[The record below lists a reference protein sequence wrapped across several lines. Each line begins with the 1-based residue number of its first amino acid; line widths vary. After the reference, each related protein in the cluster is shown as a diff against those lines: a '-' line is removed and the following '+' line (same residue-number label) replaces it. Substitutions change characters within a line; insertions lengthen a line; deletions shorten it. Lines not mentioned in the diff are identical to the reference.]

1 MSMALEEA
9 WHNLYKESV
18 AVTRHIFQAALDILH
33 AGGHAALATIV
44 SAEGFVPVSATGKL
58 LVTATGTLM
67 GRSGSD
73 ILDADIR
80 AAAQQVLAQGPH
92 SSRQCCVLDKDAVA
106 SGWYRAWTVELLI
119 EPLRE
124 QGHEIL
130 RTLVALADTRHR
142 GTLATIITEH
152 PRYPAG
158 YRQLLVCDDGTT
170 VGTLG
175 DASLEAL
182 VRHHAQ
188 DVLCGD
194 QPLLEEYHTEGGGT
208 LRLLLEPMLP
218 TPTLWVF
225 GGGHIVAPL
234 VCAAT
239 LAGFRVRVIDD
250 DPAFVNPE
258 RFPQAEATLVM
269 PFTHVGETCDFGQ
282 DDYVVLMT
290 RGHAHDHTILEQ
302 LYDCPA
308 RYLGMLGSKT
318 RIAKIWHNLE
328 ARGIARKWLDRVHAP
343 IGVNIHARSPEEI
356 SISILAEII
365 HVRRTSP
372 VVIPQRQRRFP

>member
-1 MSMALEEA
+1 
-9 WHNLYKESV
+9 
-18 AVTRHIFQAALDILH
+18 VTRHIFQASLDILH
-33 AGGHAALATIV
+33 GGGHAALVTLV

-58 LVTATGTLM
+58 LVTSTGTLM

-80 AAAQQVLAQGPH
+80 AAAQRILAQGPH
-92 SSRQCCVLDKDAVA
+92 SSRQGCVLEKDAVA

-130 RTLVALADTRHR
+130 RALVALENTRHR
-142 GTLATIITEH
+142 GTLATILTEH

-158 YRQLLVCDDGTT
+158 CRQLLVGDDGTT

-175 DASLEAL
+175 DAPLEAI
-182 VRHHAQ
+182 VRHRAQ
-188 DVLCGD
+188 AVLCGD
-194 QPLLEEYHTEGGGT
+194 QRLLEEYHTEQGGT

-218 TPTLWVF
+218 TPTLGVF
-225 GGGHIVAPL
+225 GGGHIGAPL
-234 VCAAT
+234 VCAAA
-239 LAGFRVRVIDD
+239 LAGFRVRVSDD

-258 RFPQAEATLVM
+258 RFPQADATLVM
-269 PFTHVGETCDFGQ
+269 PFAHVGETCDFGQ
-282 DDYVVLMT
+282 DDYVVVMT
-290 RGHAHDHTILEQ
+290 RGHAYDQIILEQ
-302 LYDCPA
+302 IYDCPA
-308 RYLGMLGSKT
+308 RYLGLLGSKA
-318 RIAKIWHNLE
+318 RIAKLWHALE
-328 ARGIARKWLDRVHAP
+328 ARGIARAWLERVHAP
-343 IGVNIHARSPEEI
+343 IGVNIQARSPEEI

-372 VVIPQRQRRFP
+372 VVIPQRQRRAS